1 MEYRVTTSFDS
12 ELTSDEAASLD
23 RRLTTLIAANAETD
37 RRNKLFPTIAVEA
50 EVAAMHRPLKSER
63 AFAYY
68 GLMIGSLVP
77 ASIFAAFSLSS
88 AGRMASMLYLMMLMT
103 TFVSAA
109 AGYSFGK
116 VIARLVD
123 NVESHPLH
131 YRLALLAL
139 IGALWGIVA
148 GASGGIFIF
157 VIGAF
162 FGAVLG
168 GAVGMIAV
176 PAFAWP
182 YYAIRKAGLIDLRH
196 FLPLALGFTLV
207 ICSFVFGTVYR

>member
-1 MEYRVTTSFDS
+1 MEYRVTTPFDS
-12 ELTSDEAASLD
+12 ELTPEESESLD
-23 RRLTTLIAANAETD
+23 RRLATLILANADTD
-37 RRNKLFPTIAVEA
+37 RRNKLYPTLATEA
-50 EVAAMHRPLKSER
+50 EVAAMQRPLKPET

-77 ASIFAAFSLSS
+77 ASIFTAFSLSS

-103 TFVSAA
+103 TIVSAA

-116 VIARLVD
+116 VIAKFVE
-123 NVESHPLH
+123 NVEPKPLH
-131 YRLALLAL
+131 LRLPLLAI
-139 IGALWGIVA
+139 IGSLWGIVA
-148 GASGGIFIF
+148 GGSGGIFIF
-157 VIGAF
+157 VFGAF

-168 GAVGMIAV
+168 GAVGMIAL
-176 PAFAWP
+176 PAFALP
-182 YYAIRKAGLIDLRH
+182 YCAIRRARLIDLRH